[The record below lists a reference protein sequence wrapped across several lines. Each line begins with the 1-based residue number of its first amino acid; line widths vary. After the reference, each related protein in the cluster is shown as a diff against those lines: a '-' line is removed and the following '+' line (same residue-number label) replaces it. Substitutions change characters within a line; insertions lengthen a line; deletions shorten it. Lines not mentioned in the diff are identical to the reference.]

1 MATQTAPVRTRR
13 GKMPGQ
19 MRLLAASLMILLGAF
34 VPWLYTPLGTIT
46 GMRGPG
52 LWTATVAML
61 ALAGALV
68 PARLRL
74 LAIVQALAA
83 AAVSVVLPVWQFVHM
98 FSLVG
103 MSGWMPGPG
112 LLLTFA
118 GGILCGV
125 AAWQLWT
132 VRPVQA

>member
-13 GKMPGQ
+13 RKMPGQ

-34 VPWLYTPLGTIT
+34 VPWLYTPLGTVT

-68 PARLRL
+68 PAKLRMM
-74 LAIVQALAA
+74 AILQALVAA
-83 AAVSVVLPVWQFVHM
+83 GISIVLPVWQFFHI

-118 GGILCGV
+118 GGILCAV

-132 VRPVQA
+132 IRPVQA

>member
-1 MATQTAPVRTRR
+1 MATQTAPVRTRSR
-13 GKMPGQ
+13 KMPGQ

-68 PARLRL
+68 PAKLRL
-74 LAIVQALAA
+74 MAILQALVAA
-83 AAVSVVLPVWQFVHM
+83 GISIVLPVWQFVHI

-103 MSGWMPGPG
+103 MSVWMPGPG

-118 GGILCGV
+118 GGILCAV

-132 VRPVQA
+132 IRPVQA

>member
-1 MATQTAPVRTRR
+1 MATQTAPVRTRSR
-13 GKMPGQ
+13 KMPGQ

-68 PARLRL
+68 PAKLRTM
-74 LAIVQALAA
+74 AILQALVAA
-83 AAVSVVLPVWQFVHM
+83 GISIVLPVWQFVHI

-118 GGILCGV
+118 GGILCAV

-132 VRPVQA
+132 IRPVQA